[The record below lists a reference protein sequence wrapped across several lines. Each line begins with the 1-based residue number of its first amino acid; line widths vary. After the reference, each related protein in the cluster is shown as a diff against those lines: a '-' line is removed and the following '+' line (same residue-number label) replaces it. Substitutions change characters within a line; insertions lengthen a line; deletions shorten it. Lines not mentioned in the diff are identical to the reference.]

1 MRVLVVDDNA
11 DSADSLGLLVTQ
23 MGHEARIVYDGPSAL
38 CELLGDWADVAVL
51 DIGMPDMSGYEVASR
66 LPTRAGRRR
75 PLLVALSGWGREE
88 DHARSEAAGFAAH
101 LTKPIDYDV
110 LRSLLSRLG
119 AGRRDGGAQ

>member
-23 MGHEARIVYDGPSAL
+23 MGHEARIVYDGPAAL
-38 CELLGDWADVAVL
+38 RELRNDWADVAVL

-66 LPTRAGRRR
+66 LPVRPGSRR

-88 DHARSEAAGFAAH
+88 DRARSHAAGFAAH
-101 LTKPIDYDV
+101 LTKPIDFEV
-110 LRSLLSRLG
+110 LRDLLGRLG
-119 AGRRDGGAQ
+119 AARSDGARR